1 MYVCVC
7 VSSCD
12 GLFWGQGALVCV
24 LLLVAVVAHC
34 TKLPIQLLQLQLQ
47 HRLQLQ
53 LQLRL
58 RLQLQLN
65 GEAKEL
71 KVFSISSVSAPARRS
86 ELVQNYV

>member
-1 MYVCVC
+1 M
-7 VSSCD
+7 
-12 GLFWGQGALVCV
+12 CV

-34 TKLPIQLLQLQLQ
+34 TKLPIRLLQLQLQ
-47 HRLQLQ
+47 HRLQ

>member
-7 VSSCD
+7 SCD

-34 TKLPIQLLQLQLQ
+34 TKLPIRLLQLQLQ

-53 LQLRL
+53 LRL
-58 RLQLQLN
+58 RLQLQCCLM
-65 GEAKEL
+65 ARL
-71 KVFSISSVSAPARRS
+71 KSLKYFPSAPS
-86 ELVQNYV
+86 LPQPGEVNLCKIMYKL